1 MTAHAVRE
9 ALRGGP
15 SREAQL
21 RTLADEARSQLWG
34 FFQVGCKRSAHAYS
48 AIGGLISRIASVV
61 ALPAASWADSLTVLS
76 NAYSSLT
83 SQHKTVGFFGGS
95 SHD

>member
-1 MTAHAVRE
+1 MPLLLCCPFDAPVSRAQAFARWRMEHTVTAHAVRE

-34 FFQVGCKRSAHAYS
+34 FFQVGCEHVAHACSDAS
-48 AIGGLISRIASVV
+48 AL
-61 ALPAASWADSLTVLS
+61 L
-76 NAYSSLT
+76 
-83 SQHKTVGFFGGS
+83 
-95 SHD
+95 

>member
-9 ALRGGP
+9 ALQGGP

-34 FFQVGCKRSAHAYS
+34 FFQVSCTRSAHACRGDMQALEPNQRRTCVS
-48 AIGGLISRIASVV
+48 IA
-61 ALPAASWADSLTVLS
+61 AMAAPRRA
-76 NAYSSLT
+76 
-83 SQHKTVGFFGGS
+83 
-95 SHD
+95 